1 MSAAASHRP
10 LGVRRHSP
18 LWGGVLAVLLLA
30 GCGKKE
36 SQPEAGVLAKGDG
49 WSVRADDFRH
59 WWSTRPGPADSP
71 RARTEA
77 LDRLVERASMAA
89 AARKAGLERDPE
101 TIAQIESILIA
112 RLQETQLA
120 SQIDAVKVTDEA
132 VRAQYDSQREG
143 RYTQPE
149 TVRVALLWFN
159 TRGQQ
164 PLVDRYRARLE
175 QIRAEMMSGPDQ
187 FPAAAGFGPLA
198 VGNTEHRASRLN
210 GGDLGWL
217 DVSPGSDPWRKTVLD
232 LASTLKNPGDLSE
245 ITVGSD
251 GLFLVRLVERRAAA
265 VKPFESVSA
274 EIRRSLVDQ
283 QREKLRGEFSGRILA
298 ETRPQRFAEAMA
310 AVSGLPARP
319 GAAPASSS
327 PQLPPGTALGTEVRP
342 LIKPNTP

>member
-1 MSAAASHRP
+1 MVCFCGFA
-10 LGVRRHSP
+10 GCRRI
-18 LWGGVLAVLLLA
+18 LLLA
-30 GCGKKE
+30 ALLGTGCREK
-36 SQPEAGVLAKGDG
+36 PTAPAAGVLASGDG
-49 WSVRADDFRH
+49 WTVREDDFRH
-59 WWSTRPGPADSP
+59 WWGTRPGPGDSP
-71 RARTEA
+71 EARAEV
-77 LDRLVERASMAA
+77 LDRLVERATMAA

-112 RLQETQLA
+112 RFQETQLA

-132 VRAQYDSQREG
+132 VRAVYDARRESA
-143 RYTQPE
+143 YTQPE
-149 TVRVALLWFN
+149 AVRVAVLWFN

-164 PLVDRYRARLE
+164 PLVDRYRPRLE

-198 VGNTEHRASRLN
+198 VGNTEHRASRLS

-217 DVSPGSDPWRKTVLD
+217 DVTPGSDSWRKTVLD
-232 LASTLKNPGDLSE
+232 LASTLKNPGELSE
-245 ITVGSD
+245 ITAGSD

-283 QREKLRGEFSGRILA
+283 QREKLREEFSGRILA
-298 ETRPQRFAEAMA
+298 ESRPQRFAGAIA

-319 GAAPASSS
+319 GAAPVSSS
-327 PQLPPGTALGTEVRP
+327 PQLPPGTAPGTEVRP
-342 LIKPNTP
+342 HSKTEYPMIP